1 MQMRMLW
8 QLCNSLERHGLFAFK
23 PAFIAIGVDLKKIQS
38 ELGIFRDQLTMFSSE
53 NWNNGA

>member
-1 MQMRMLW
+1 MRMLW
-8 QLCNSLERHGLFAFK
+8 QLCNSLEHHGLFAFK

-53 NWNNGA
+53 N